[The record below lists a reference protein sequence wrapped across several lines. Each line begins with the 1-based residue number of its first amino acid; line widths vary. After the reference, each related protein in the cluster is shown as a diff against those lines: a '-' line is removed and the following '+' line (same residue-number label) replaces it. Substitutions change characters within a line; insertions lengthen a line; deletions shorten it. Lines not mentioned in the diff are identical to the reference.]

1 MFNLSDPGRTDYD
14 LNLQVGPFPIRIHP
28 LFWIMAA
35 VLGAMNSNSQD
46 GIILIM
52 IAIWVVVIFCSILVH
67 ELGHAIAMR
76 YYGETARIVLYMMG
90 GLAISG
96 EEGWFAARSQ
106 RPRTTVQQVIIS
118 AAGPAAGFILA
129 ALIAAI
135 VFAAGGTVDIQL
147 YNNFIPIP
155 RFELLRGEPLY
166 ETVAAQPS
174 SIYLIEVIHASLFIN
189 IFWGI
194 FNLLPVFPLDGGQI
208 TRAIILH
215 YDPWQGVKKSLFVS
229 LGASCIIAVFGFTQ
243 GQSFIGIM
251 FAMFAISS
259 WQSIQQID
267 GRGGFGGPRW

>member
-14 LNLQVGPFPIRIHP
+14 LNLQVGPFPIRVHP
-28 LFWIMAA
+28 LFWVMAA
-35 VLGAMNSNSQD
+35 VLGAMNCNSAQ
-46 GIILIM
+46 GVILIM
-52 IAIWVVVIFCSILVH
+52 IAIWVVVIFFSILVH

-76 YYGETARIVLYMMG
+76 FYGEAARIVLYMMG

-96 EEGWFAARSQ
+96 EEGWLASRSQ
-106 RPRTTVQQVIIS
+106 RPRTSLQQVIIS
-118 AAGPAAGFILA
+118 AAGPGAGFIFA
-129 ALIAAI
+129 AVVALI
-135 VFAAGGTVDIQL
+135 VFAAGGSVDIRL
-147 YNNFIPIP
+147 YNHVIPIP
-155 RFELLRGEPLY
+155 VIELVRGESLFD
-166 ETVAAQPS
+166 TVTAQPS
-174 SIYLIEVIHASLFIN
+174 AIYLIEVITAALFIN

-208 TRAIILH
+208 TRAIMVH

-229 LGASCIIAVFGFTQ
+229 LFASILIALFGFTQ

-267 GRGGFGGPRW
+267 GRGGFGGRPW